1 MACSNSIAFPR
12 RIAALQEGMER
23 AGIDLVLLFDR
34 ANVRYFTG
42 FRLNR
47 VINSILAVPRDREPV
62 YVVAQLDLERA
73 KRDCWIERI
82 VPFPEDTP
90 NYLSALAPLLTGHV
104 RKLGTERDVITLA
117 QADYIREL
125 AGSGCELVD
134 IRPLTTRLRAVK
146 SPEEIELIRRA
157 AEIADRAMEE
167 VIDNLRPGVS
177 EAELSAL
184 AECRMLR
191 EGAEGVSFEPFLMSG
206 ENGWLPQRISS
217 RKPLRTG
224 ELALLDMGA
233 VYDGYCSDL
242 TRTFAVGKVDAEKRR
257 IFRVAYAAQQA
268 AIAAIRPGI
277 RACDVDAV
285 ARKMI
290 AAEGLGEYFPHLT
303 GHGVGLSTH
312 EPPIL
317 DRNVEMVLEPGMV
330 VTVEPGIYLPGVGAA
345 RVEDMVLVTPTGH
358 ELLTATSREL
368 V

>member
-1 MACSNSIAFPR
+1 MACSNSITFPR
-12 RIAALQEGMER
+12 RLAALQEGMER
-23 AGIDLVLLFDR
+23 AGLDLILLFDR
-34 ANVRYFTG
+34 TNVRYFTG

-47 VINSILAVPRDREPV
+47 VISSILAIPRHQDPV
-62 YVVAQLDLERA
+62 YLVAQLDLARA

-82 VPFPEDTP
+82 VPFPEDNP
-90 NYLSALAPLLTGHV
+90 NYLSALAPLFKGAV
-104 RKLGTERDVITLA
+104 RRVGVERDVITLA

-125 AGSGCELVD
+125 VGPGCELVD
-134 IRPLTTRLRAVK
+134 VRPLTARLRAVK

-157 AEIADRAMEE
+157 AKIADRAMEE
-167 VIDNLRPGVS
+167 VIDHLRPGTS

-217 RKPLRTG
+217 RKPLQTG

-242 TRTFAVGKVDAEKRR
+242 TRTFAVGEVDTEKRR
-257 IFRVAYAAQQA
+257 IFRIAYAAQQA
-268 AIAAIRPGI
+268 AIAAIKPGI

-285 ARKMI
+285 AREMI
-290 AAEGLGEYFPHLT
+290 TAEGLGEYFPHLT

-317 DRNVEMVLEPGMV
+317 DRDVEMVLEPGMV

-358 ELLTATSREL
+358 EVLTATPREL

>member
-1 MACSNSIAFPR
+1 VACSNPTAFPR
-12 RIAALQEGMER
+12 RITALQEGMER
-23 AGIDLVLLFDR
+23 AGLDLILLFDR

-47 VINSILAVPRDREPV
+47 VVSSIVAVPRGRDAV
-62 YVVAQLDLERA
+62 YLVAQLDLERA

-82 VPFPEDTP
+82 IPFPEDTP
-90 NYLSALAPLLTGHV
+90 NYLCALAPLFSSTV
-104 RKLGTERDVITLA
+104 RKVGTERDVITLA

-125 AGSGCELVD
+125 AGSGCEMVD

-157 AEIADRAMEE
+157 VEIADHAMGE
-167 VIDNLRPGVS
+167 VIDNIRPGVS
-177 EAELSAL
+177 EAEISAL
-184 AECRMLR
+184 AECRVLR
-191 EGAEGVSFEPFLMSG
+191 EGAEGVSFEPF
-206 ENGWLPQRISS
+206 
-217 RKPLRTG
+217 KPLQAG

-242 TRTFAVGKVDAEKRR
+242 TRTFAVGEVDAEKRR
-257 IFRVAYAAQQA
+257 IFRIAYTAQQA
-268 AIAAIRPGI
+268 AIAAIKPGM

-285 ARKMI
+285 AREII

-317 DRNVEMVLEPGMV
+317 DRDVEMVLEPGMV

-358 ELLTATSREL
+358 EVLTTTPREL

>member
-1 MACSNSIAFPR
+1 
-12 RIAALQEGMER
+12 MER
-23 AGIDLVLLFDR
+23 AGLDLALLFDR

-47 VINSILAVPRDREPV
+47 VMSSILAVPRDRDPV
-62 YVVAQLDLERA
+62 YLVAQLDLERA

-90 NYLSALAPLLTGHV
+90 NYLFALAPLLKGAV
-104 RKLGTERDVITLA
+104 RRVGVERDVLTLA
-117 QADYIREL
+117 QADCIREL
-125 AGSGCELVD
+125 AGDGCEMID
-134 IRPLTTRLRAVK
+134 IRPLTARLRAVK
-146 SPEEIELIRRA
+146 SPEEIDLIRHA
-157 AEIADRAMEE
+157 AVIADRAMEE
-167 VIDNLRPGVS
+167 VIDNLRPGIS

-233 VYDGYCSDL
+233 VYEGYCSDL
-242 TRTFAVGKVDAEKRR
+242 TRTFAVGEVDAEERR
-257 IFRVAYAAQQA
+257 IFRIAYEAQQA
-268 AIAAIRPGI
+268 AIAAIRPGV

-285 ARKMI
+285 ARERI
-290 AAEGLGEYFPHLT
+290 AAKGLGKYFPHLT

-312 EPPIL
+312 ESPIL
-317 DRNVEMVLEPGMV
+317 DQNVEMVLEPGMV

-358 ELLTATSREL
+358 EVLTAAPREL